1 METARAARGAR
12 RDDTCARTRRMQA
25 ARNKV
30 DDDNGRNERIRV
42 ISGGSESPHARRRF
56 ALPTEC
62 RTFRTRG
69 AVKRASRRRRVSR
82 FGFHTTYP
90 EAGVSVEFRI
100 VRNTSRAVHMRT
112 CHTYAR
118 TPSHCFARHI
128 HHQKFSSPS
137 IHVSFARG
145 RRNTKSSPRGRLYG
159 IQFFPENASAL
170 KSRVYKCRSLK
181 LTDRTTFAPTPA

>member
-1 METARAARGAR
+1 
-12 RDDTCARTRRMQA
+12 MQA

-30 DDDNGRNERIRV
+30 DNDNGGNERIRV
-42 ISGGSESPHARRRF
+42 ISGGSEPPHARRF

-69 AVKRASRRRRVSR
+69 SKESKPKETSFSFRVSHDLPGSR
-82 FGFHTTYP
+82 
-90 EAGVSVEFRI
+90 VSVEFRI

-112 CHTYAR
+112 YTR
-118 TPSHCFARHI
+118 TLSHCFARHI